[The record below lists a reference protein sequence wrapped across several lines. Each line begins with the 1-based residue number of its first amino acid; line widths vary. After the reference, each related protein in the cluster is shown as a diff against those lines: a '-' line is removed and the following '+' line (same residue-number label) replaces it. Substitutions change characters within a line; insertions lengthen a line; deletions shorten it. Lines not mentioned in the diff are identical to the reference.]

1 MAGDARLV
9 GDRIAYHR
17 RRLGLSQVEFAGLVG
32 RSESWVSQ
40 VERGVRPVD
49 RMSVL
54 RKVADVLNVPVS
66 ELRGQEDGQPEA
78 AERPEAFDLIRSAL
92 TGHPALAFLLSDHHQ
107 ASADLAPLTSQ
118 HAQIWDLVHASRY
131 TDLAPILAA
140 LIPGLETAIRAASD
154 DLTRQWARVMLADT
168 YQATAAMMAKLG
180 EGDTAWIAAD
190 RAAAVAEAS
199 GDALAVAASMY
210 QMAHVFLSLDQVGQA
225 QQVAAAT
232 AAALEPGT
240 KTRDST
246 PEAQSL
252 YGACQLVLA
261 TTAAR
266 DNDRTTA
273 YHHLDLAR
281 DAARGRGVGGRLRGK
296 VGEGRDDYGTEF
308 GHISVA
314 IHAVAVAVDLGDAGH
329 ALDLARDVHYHVLSP
344 ERQARHMI
352 DLAAA
357 HAMRRQI
364 GEAIHDLQ
372 KAEQLTPE
380 LTHAHHGARL
390 VTRDLLQLSGLRPRP
405 ELRDLGER
413 FGVLP

>member
-1 MAGDARLV
+1 MGGDARLV

-17 RRLGLSQVEFAGLVG
+17 KRLGLSQVEFAGLVG

-54 RKVADVLNVPVS
+54 QKVADVLNVPVS
-66 ELRGQEDGQPEA
+66 ELRGQDDGQPEA

-92 TGHPALAFLLSDHHQ
+92 TGHPALALLLGGEDK
-107 ASADLAPLTSQ
+107 ASADLGPLTSQ

-140 LIPGLETAIRAASD
+140 LIPGLETAIRASD

-190 RAAAVAEAS
+190 RAAALAEAS

-210 QMAHVFLSLDQVGQA
+210 RMAHVFLSLDQLGQA
-225 QQVAAAT
+225 HQVAEAT
-232 AAALEPGT
+232 AAALEPRVHIRG
-240 KTRDST
+240 RGRPAGAGT

-252 YGACQLVLA
+252 YGACQLILA
-261 TTAAR
+261 ITAAR

-281 DAARGRGVGGRLRGK
+281 GVAREL
-296 VGEGRDDYGTEF
+296 GEGRDDYGTEF
-308 GHISVA
+308 GPVNVA
-314 IHAVAVAVDLGDAGH
+314 IHAVSVAVDLGDAGH
-329 ALDLARDVHYHVLSP
+329 ALDLARDVHYQMLSP

-364 GEAIHDLQ
+364 GEAIRDLQ
-372 KAEQLTPE
+372 QAEQLTPD

-405 ELRDLGER
+405 ELRDLAER

>member
-1 MAGDARLV
+1 MADNARMV

-17 RRLGLSQVEFAGLVG
+17 KRLGLSQVEFAGLVG

-54 RKVADVLNVPVS
+54 QKVADVLNVPVA
-66 ELRGQEDGQPEA
+66 ELRGDDDEQAEA

-92 TGHPALAFLLSDHHQ
+92 TGHPALAFLLGEHQ
-107 ASADLAPLTSQ
+107 AAIADLTSMTSQ
-118 HAQIWDLVHASRY
+118 HEQIWDLVHASRY
-131 TDLAPILAA
+131 TDLAPALAA
-140 LIPGLETAIRAASD
+140 LIPALEVAVRAATD
-154 DLTRQWARVMLADT
+154 DSTRRQAQTMLADT

-190 RAAAVAEAS
+190 RAAALAEAS

-210 QMAHVFLSLDQVGQA
+210 RMAHVFLSLDQIGQA
-225 QQVAAAT
+225 HQVAAAT
-232 AAALEPGT
+232 AAALEPLTERSDG
-240 KTRDST
+240 T

-252 YGACQLVLA
+252 YGACELVLA
-261 TTAAR
+261 ITAAR
-266 DNDRTTA
+266 DNDRTAA
-273 YHHLDLAR
+273 YRHLDLAR
-281 DAARGRGVGGRLRGK
+281 HVAEKIGG
-296 VGEGRDDYGTEF
+296 GRDDYGTEF
-308 GHISVA
+308 GPVNVA
-314 IHAVAVAVDLGDAGH
+314 IHAVSVAVDLGDAGH
-329 ALDLARDVHYHVLSP
+329 ALDLSRSVDYQALSP

-364 GEAIHDLQ
+364 GEAIHNLQ
-372 KAEQLTPE
+372 QAEQLTPE

-390 VTRDLLQLSGLRPRP
+390 VTRDLLQLSGIRPRP
-405 ELRDLGER
+405 ELRDLAER

>member
-1 MAGDARLV
+1 MGGDARLV

-17 RRLGLSQVEFAGLVG
+17 KRLGLSQVEFAGLVG

-54 RKVADVLNVPVS
+54 QKVADVLNVPVS
-66 ELRGQEDGQPEA
+66 ELRGQDDGQAEA

-92 TGHPALAFLLSDHHQ
+92 TGHPAIAFLLAEQ
-107 ASADLAPLTSQ
+107 PTASADLGPLTSQ
-118 HAQIWDLVHASRY
+118 HAQIWDLVHASQY

-140 LIPGLETAIRAASD
+140 LIPALETAIRATGD
-154 DLTRQWARVMLADT
+154 DMTRQWARVMLADT

-190 RAAAVAEAS
+190 RAAALAEAS
-199 GDALAVAASMY
+199 GDHLAVAASMY
-210 QMAHVFLSLDQVGQA
+210 RMAHVFLSVDQLGQA
-225 QQVAAAT
+225 HQVAAAT
-232 AAALEPGT
+232 AAALEPRTQKRG
-240 KTRDST
+240 RGSN

-261 TTAAR
+261 ITAAR
-266 DNDRTTA
+266 DNDRTAA
-273 YHHLDLAR
+273 YQHLDLAR
-281 DAARGRGVGGRLRGK
+281 QAAREVD
-296 VGEGRDDYGTEF
+296 EGRDDYGTEF
-308 GHISVA
+308 GPINVA
-314 IHAVAVAVDLGDAGH
+314 IHAVSVAVDLGDAGH
-329 ALDLARDVHYHVLSP
+329 ALDLAKDVHYQLLSP

-372 KAEQLTPE
+372 QAEQLTPE

-405 ELRDLGER
+405 ELRDLAER

>member
-1 MAGDARLV
+1 MADDARQV

-17 RRLGLSQVEFAGLVG
+17 KRLGLSQVEFAGLVG

-54 RKVADVLNVPVS
+54 QKVADVLNVPVA
-66 ELRGQEDGQPEA
+66 ELRGEDEDQAEPP
-78 AERPEAFDLIRSAL
+78 ERPEAFDLIRSAL
-92 TGHPALAFLLSDHHQ
+92 TGHPALGFVLNRKPVAITGP
-107 ASADLAPLTSQ
+107 APLLNQS
-118 HAQIWDLVHASRY
+118 AQIWELVHASRY
-131 TDLAPILAA
+131 TDLAPALAA
-140 LIPGLETAIRAASD
+140 LIPGLEFTLRAVKDDKTKDRVRAA
-154 DLTRQWARVMLADT
+154 LADT

-190 RAAAVAEAS
+190 RAAALAEAS
-199 GDALAVAASMY
+199 GDALAIAAAMY
-210 QMAHVFLSLDQVGQA
+210 RMTHVFLSLDQIGQA
-225 QQVAAAT
+225 HQVAAAT
-232 AAALEPGT
+232 AAALEPRT
-240 KTRDST
+240 KGNTAT
-246 PEAQSL
+246 LEAQSL

-261 TTAAR
+261 VIAAR
-266 DNDRTTA
+266 DNDRTAA
-273 YHHLDLAR
+273 YRHLDHAR
-281 DAARGRGVGGRLRGK
+281 EIAEK
-296 VGEGRDDYGTEF
+296 VGDGRDDYGTEF
-308 GHISVA
+308 GPVNVA
-314 IHAVAVAVDLGDAGH
+314 IHAVSVAVDLGDAGH
-329 ALDLARDVHYHVLSP
+329 ALDLARDIDYQALSP

-372 KAEQLTPE
+372 QAEQLTPE

-405 ELRDLGER
+405 ELRDLAER